1 MTIQEKAIH
10 QENAQAIF
18 EAVDNEYSIPTYFE
32 DRVKKAIERA
42 LIQIKKK
49 EGNEA

>member
-1 MTIQEKAIH
+1 MTIQEKSII
-10 QENAQAIF
+10 EEEAQAIY

-32 DRVKKAIERA
+32 DRVKRSIEKA

-49 EGNEA
+49 EVKKT